1 MKNKSIRNLTIIS
14 LLIIINTNYLMGQ
27 TPQSKSEDIKDG
39 KSYELYQNTPEPFY
53 DVTSIKFEVLK
64 KEEIRLDV
72 FNSTG
77 EKVENLVSGIL
88 EPGQYNVYFKA
99 DHSMKEGTYFY
110 VISKDNSSEI
120 KRMIY
125 KLLKK

>member
-14 LLIIINTNYLMGQ
+14 LLIIFNTNYLIGQ
-27 TPQSKSEDIKDG
+27 TSQSNSDNVTASKSF
-39 KSYELYQNTPEPFY
+39 ELYQNTPEPFY
-53 DVTSIKFEVLK
+53 DVTIIKFEVQK

-77 EKVENLVSGIL
+77 EKVENLVTGIM

-99 DHSMKEGTYFY
+99 DQSMKEGTYYY
-110 VISKDNSSEI
+110 VLSQDKSFEI

-125 KLLKK
+125 KLFKK